1 MKNITSSNKPS
12 LSFFI
17 CLVIICITHS
27 SHSLSI
33 SHNLHKRSEVVTQG
47 FSVINDVTRG
57 ARSAMGD
64 SDSLE
69 GVAKIEE
76 NKGVKL
82 GLQPV
87 KENEPHIKLETA
99 RPTGK
104 LKTLDEL
111 SSKLN
116 PIPWASD
123 KNEENYSKRMMTE
136 KSHGAKLF
144 HEENPSLATRI
155 EQGSNE

>member
-1 MKNITSSNKPS
+1 
-12 LSFFI
+12 
-17 CLVIICITHS
+17 
-27 SHSLSI
+27 
-33 SHNLHKRSEVVTQG
+33 
-47 FSVINDVTRG
+47 
-57 ARSAMGD
+57 MGD

-87 KENEPHIKLETA
+87 KENEPHIELETA

-116 PIPWASD
+116 PIPWAS
-123 KNEENYSKRMMTE
+123 
-136 KSHGAKLF
+136 KSLSMLPKSIHISFLMLK
-144 HEENPSLATRI
+144 
-155 EQGSNE
+155 